1 MYTIYTIGELAKIL
15 GVTAE
20 TIRYYERKNIIQP
33 VHDENSGYRYYT
45 AVSYTHLDVYKRQ
58 IFIIKKMSTFFFS
71 NISSFLTPRA
81 SR

>member
-45 AVSYTHLDVYKRQ
+45 AWDLH
-58 IFIIKKMSTFFFS
+58 M
-71 NISSFLTPRA
+71 ISA
-81 SR
+81 Y